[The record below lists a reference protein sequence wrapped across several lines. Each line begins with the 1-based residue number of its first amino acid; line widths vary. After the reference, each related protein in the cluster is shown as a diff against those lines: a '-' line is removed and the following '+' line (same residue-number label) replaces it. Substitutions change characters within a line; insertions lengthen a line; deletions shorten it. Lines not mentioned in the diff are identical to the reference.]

1 MADEPYFPAPGAA
14 RPEPQPQPA
23 PRRSSPNVVARP
35 EPPSPEV
42 EVDIDGAAKP
52 RPALSRTEMQ
62 ALLAVGRELQ
72 GGGRGRAAWKRGRV
86 IVVPTGLIS
95 TVLHVVLGDY
105 ALPIILVLCLA
116 SIVWVARP
124 LLRRDDWS

>member
-1 MADEPYFPAPGAA
+1 MADDPYFPAPGAA
-14 RPEPQPQPA
+14 RPEAQPQTA
-23 PRRSSPNVVARP
+23 PRRSTPNVVARP

-42 EVDIDGAAKP
+42 DVNGAAKP
-52 RPALSRTEMQ
+52 GAALSRTEMK
-62 ALLAVGRELQ
+62 ALLAVDRELH
-72 GGGRGRAAWKRGRV
+72 GSGRGRAAWKRGRV

-95 TVLHVVLGDY
+95 TVLHVVLDDY